1 MNHHSSYSAPRSERS
16 LSGGSSYSPR
26 GGRNK
31 KRNSYPKR
39 SWKDNRVLFTMVC
52 IVLPLVVLNLFI
64 FFLAT
69 STPRVELTVGDTK
82 DYKSLDISIKVKSLL
97 PVKSLKVTLE
107 SN

>member
-1 MNHHSSYSAPRSERS
+1 
-16 LSGGSSYSPR
+16 
-26 GGRNK
+26 
-31 KRNSYPKR
+31 
-39 SWKDNRVLFTMVC
+39 MVC

-107 SN
+107 SNEVELERNKNTPQRSPATACWRSRRPAGTA

>member
-39 SWKDNRVLFTMVC
+39 SWKDNREMC
-52 IVLPLVVLNLFI
+52 I
-64 FFLAT
+64 
-69 STPRVELTVGDTK
+69 RDR
-82 DYKSLDISIKVKSLL
+82 
-97 PVKSLKVTLE
+97 
-107 SN
+107 SNPPAKYHGHSP